1 LRANP
6 SSPKTPKARRAPTLQ
21 TSRSPVAKLTSH
33 RSKPELVTPL
43 IELDRLRAELLRA
56 KKLAAVGELAA
67 NVAHEVNNVLTVV
80 MGQAQL
86 LLIGPLPDDAR
97 ERVQKLYSE
106 ASQAARIVQSLLHFS
121 RSHPIARRP
130 VGLSELINR
139 VLDLMRYRLQ
149 SNQIR
154 LHVELEAVPSVEGDA
169 AQLQQVLFNLIQNAQ
184 QAITQASGRGSLTVR
199 LRAIRRAGDQSEG
212 RGHELDVA
220 LIEIEDSGPGIRPEV
235 LTHLFDPFFTTKPSG
250 EGAGLGLSLA
260 REIVEA
266 HGGRIWAENRPPGG
280 ALFCVELPLLR
291 DRTQQDSSTHCLQR
305 GPPALPPG

>member
-1 LRANP
+1 MRANP
-6 SSPKTPKARRAPTLQ
+6 SSPKTPKARRTPTLQ
-21 TSRSPVAKLTSH
+21 TSRSPVSKLASH
-33 RSKPELVTPL
+33 RSKRGLVVPP

-86 LLIGPLPDDAR
+86 LLVGSLPEDAR

-106 ASQAARIVQSLLHFS
+106 ASQAARIVQSLLNFS
-121 RSHPIARRP
+121 RSHPVAWRP

-184 QAITQASGRGSLTVR
+184 QVMTRASGRGALTVR
-199 LRAIRRAGDQSEG
+199 LRAVHRPGRQSEG
-212 RGHELDVA
+212 REHGPDLA
-220 LIEIEDSGPGIRPEV
+220 RIEIEDSGPGIRPE
-235 LTHLFDPFFTTKPSG
+235 LLRRIFNPFFTTKPPG
-250 EGAGLGLSLA
+250 EGAGLGLSLS

-266 HGGRIWAENRPPGG
+266 HGGRLWAENRPHGG
-280 ALFCVELPLLR
+280 ALFCVELPLR
-291 DRTQQDSSTHCLQR
+291 AGTR
-305 GPPALPPG
+305 GS